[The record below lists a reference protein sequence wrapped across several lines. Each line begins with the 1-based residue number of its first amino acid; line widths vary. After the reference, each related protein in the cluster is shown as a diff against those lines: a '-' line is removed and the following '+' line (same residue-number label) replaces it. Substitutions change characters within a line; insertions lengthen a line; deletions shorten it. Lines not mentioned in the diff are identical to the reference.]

1 MSFRSYAQVRAAPLG
16 IGAACGIAC
25 LLASACAARVGV
37 GGAIDG
43 SGPAP
48 QNYRA
53 VFERWTQDGS
63 LHDGFRTVLLA
74 KATLMGPEMQESL
87 AAERTFWVGPSAP
100 EQPVEADLAP
110 WTVVFSAVSDFDD
123 MGVSTAAKPA
133 AWSASLWVDGVR
145 CALIEVSPNTL
156 DALSRRLYPNLSD
169 WDQQWTARFSGCPNV
184 GVVEFQLSGA
194 HGALELGWEVTPDS
208 VRALPHAPVAAQR
221 R

>member
-1 MSFRSYAQVRAAPLG
+1 
-16 IGAACGIAC
+16 
-25 LLASACAARVGV
+25 V

-48 QNYRA
+48 QRYGA
-53 VFERWTQDGS
+53 VFDRWSQEGS

-74 KATLMGPEMQESL
+74 KATLMGPEMQEAL
-87 AAERTFWVGPSAP
+87 AAERAFWVTGPP
-100 EQPVEADLAP
+100 PTQVDLGP

-133 AWSASLWVDGVR
+133 AWSANLWVDGVR
-145 CALIEVSPNTL
+145 CALVNVSPNTI

-169 WDQQWTARFSGCPNV
+169 WDHQWTAWFSGCPNV